1 MYLNVVRQKNSTDCG
16 IFSIKYMEMWN
27 GATLVKSITLVSPT
41 LVYLHVIII
50 LI

>member
-1 MYLNVVRQKNSTDCG
+1 MYLNVVRQKNSTGCG
-16 IFSIKYMEMWN
+16 IFAIKYMIGN
-27 GATLVKSITLVSPT
+27 GATLVKSISLVSPT